1 MESSRAGAAARLVR
15 GPPRC
20 KKPGPVFDA
29 LTAAGVAFRG
39 MMRFW
44 NGFKSGDW
52 LTYPRLRGYSAI
64 MLALSAL
71 GLLGWI
77 ALSDGVNDR
86 NGKPLGTDFSSF
98 YTAGQL
104 AREGRAADA
113 YDPASHHAQQRRQF
127 GEATPY
133 YAWAY
138 PPVFFLIAAPLSA
151 LPFPLALALWQFGS
165 FALYL
170 AAIGLIVRGLRHRG
184 IVIGRIWMLVAA
196 AFPAVPINFG
206 HGQNGFLTAA
216 IFAAALAVLPA
227 HPARAGALF
236 ALLAYKPQFAL
247 LIPFALLAARL
258 WRAAFAGVIALAA
271 LLLVTTFIFGT
282 DAWVAFA
289 ASGDV
294 SRRVL
299 LEQGA
304 VGYDKLQSA
313 FAAMRM
319 WGGGVPLAYAVQG
332 LVSLMALASVV
343 WAWRRPG
350 EYGVKAALLTLAT
363 LLASPHVLDYDL
375 MLLAPAIA
383 FLTGAGLAH
392 GFRAFEI
399 ILLAAAWA
407 VPLIARAVAG
417 AALLPLGLSVT
428 LALFAVALR
437 REECAPA
444 QL

>member
-1 MESSRAGAAARLVR
+1 M
-15 GPPRC
+15 
-20 KKPGPVFDA
+20 
-29 LTAAGVAFRG
+29 T
-39 MMRFW
+39 RFW
-44 NGFKSGDW
+44 NGFKSGGW
-52 LTYPRLRGYSAI
+52 LTYPRLRGYSAM

-98 YTAGQL
+98 YTAGHL

-127 GEATPY
+127 GETTPY

-151 LPFPLALALWQFGS
+151 LPYPLALALWQCGS

-170 AAIGLIVRGLRHRG
+170 AAMGLIVRNLKRRG
-184 IVIGRIWMLVAA
+184 IIVGRVWILVAA
-196 AFPAVPINFG
+196 AFPAVAINAG

-216 IFAAALAVLPA
+216 IFGAALAVLPA
-227 HPARAGALF
+227 QPLRAGAFF

-247 LIPFALLAARL
+247 LIPFALLAARM
-258 WRAAFAGVIALAA
+258 WRAVLAGAVALAA
-271 LLLVTTFIFGT
+271 LLLVTTVIFGT

-289 ASGDV
+289 ASGDI

-304 VGYDKLQSA
+304 VGYEKLQSA
-313 FAAMRM
+313 FAAVRM

-332 LVSLMALASVV
+332 VVSLMALAGVI

-350 EYGVKAALLTLAT
+350 EADVKAALLVLAT
-363 LLASPHVLDYDL
+363 LIASPHVLDYDL
-375 MLLAPAIA
+375 MLLAPAIL
-383 FLTGAGLAH
+383 FLAAAGLAR

-399 ILLAAAWA
+399 TLLAAAWV
-407 VPLIARAVAG
+407 VPLVARAVAG
-417 AALLPLGLSVT
+417 AAMVPLASIVM
-428 LALFAVALR
+428 LALFTMALR
-437 REECAPA
+437 RERQTLARG
-444 QL
+444 